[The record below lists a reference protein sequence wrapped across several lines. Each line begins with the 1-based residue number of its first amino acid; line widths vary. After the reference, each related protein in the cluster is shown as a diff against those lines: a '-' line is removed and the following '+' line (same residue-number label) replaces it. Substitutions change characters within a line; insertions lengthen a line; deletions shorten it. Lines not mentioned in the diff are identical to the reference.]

1 MVYFINSY
9 IRKVVRLIEQ
19 IEYKMEKLSRYRV
32 FVPNAEQAGASKQ
45 DQVLH
50 ATSKGGGAISAASTA
65 VTAVGRLLDILD
77 AFQRV
82 QKPLSLTELAEITT
96 IPKSSCHAIV
106 ATLIAR
112 GYLYSLTR
120 PRALYPTRR
129 LLDVA
134 RDIHAHDPFFEYVMP
149 LLERLRDSSQET
161 IILGKRQGNSVIYL
175 QVFESP
181 HSIRYSSK
189 SGEFKPLHS
198 SAIGKALLGS
208 LKEAELRDQV
218 LGRDFTRITE
228 NTITEADLLI
238 ADILE
243 SRKRGYFVT
252 RGENVPDVWAVSAF
266 LNVNSETLAVSVAGP
281 RHRME
286 NNVIEHA
293 QQLLSTC
300 GMISRQ

>member
-1 MVYFINSY
+1 MVYFKNSY
-9 IRKVVRLIEQ
+9 TRIFVRLFEQ
-19 IEYKMEKLSRYRV
+19 TIFKMKDKSTFKVL
-32 FVPNAEQAGASKQ
+32 VPNAEQVGAS
-45 DQVLH
+45 
-50 ATSKGGGAISAASTA
+50 SPA
-65 VTAVGRLLDILD
+65 VTAVGRMLDILD

-82 QKPLSLTELAEITT
+82 QKPLSLTELAKITA

-112 GYLYSLTR
+112 GFLYSLTR

-134 RDIHAHDPFFEYVMP
+134 RDIHAHDPFVENVMP
-149 LLERLRDSSQET
+149 LLEQLRDSTQET

-175 QVFESP
+175 EVFESP
-181 HSIRYSSK
+181 NSIRYSSK
-189 SGEFKPLHS
+189 SGEFKPLHA
-198 SAIGKALLGS
+198 SAIGKALMGS
-208 LKEAELRDQV
+208 LKETELRAQL
-218 LGRDFTRITE
+218 LGRDF
-228 NTITEADLLI
+228 
-238 ADILE
+238 
-243 SRKRGYFVT
+243 T

-300 GMISRQ
+300 GMISRQLAWN